1 LTFGPRCAS
10 ISTYLARR
18 GVTVKGACNK
28 AFLITIMNK
37 KFKQFIAL
45 RLVTAIILAS
55 TIGTAQAA
63 ISDFTW
69 GNQTITR
76 LAYISS
82 GNWSDSVE
90 KVEATPTPTPIK
102 EAQLLSGNTL
112 IASQSPANTKAVKAT
127 KPITY
132 VVPATA
138 YSSTPDQTDSTPFIT
153 ASGTHVRDGVAAANF
168 LPIGTVFRIPDLYG
182 DKIFIVED
190 RMNKRYTYRVDIWFP
205 TRQAAKNFGLKTI
218 KIEIVS

>member
-1 LTFGPRCAS
+1 
-10 ISTYLARR
+10 
-18 GVTVKGACNK
+18 
-28 AFLITIMNK
+28 MNK

-90 KVEATPTPTPIK
+90 KVEAHPNP
-102 EAQLLSGNTL
+102 
-112 IASQSPANTKAVKAT
+112 
-127 KPITY
+127 
-132 VVPATA
+132 
-138 YSSTPDQTDSTPFIT
+138 
-153 ASGTHVRDGVAAANF
+153 
-168 LPIGTVFRIPDLYG
+168 
-182 DKIFIVED
+182 
-190 RMNKRYTYRVDIWFP
+190 
-205 TRQAAKNFGLKTI
+205 
-218 KIEIVS
+218 